1 MSTRCST
8 TYSDTP
14 PSSDLPVTYYTLA
27 LCASKGAFEAVPR
40 PKLAVDLGAAKARLT
55 AAGIGVTDARVMLI
69 AAMEREVTLSRDGR
83 VLIKSRDAA
92 EAERVFAELRRVVGL
107 PDTAEKSSPA
117 GEG

>member
-1 MSTRCST
+1 
-8 TYSDTP
+8 
-14 PSSDLPVTYYTLA
+14 VTYYTLA

-55 AAGIGVTDARVMLI
+55 EAGIVVTDARVMLI

-107 PDTAEKSSPA
+107 PDSPDEAAGSGEGSSPHP
-117 GEG
+117 GS